1 MLSSTVKSQ
10 INSKLKNIYSKN
22 FNKKDLKIFS
32 NEIFELIKIS
42 NKKIFKAKTKKLKI
56 SEETTVVIC
65 YGDSVYDNGKINSI
79 KSFKNFYNKKLSKYF
94 NTIHFLPFY
103 PSSSDSGFAVKDHY
117 KIDSKLGSW
126 ADINNFSKKNNIMA
140 DIVINHASSK
150 GLWFKNFLKN
160 KSPGKDYFL
169 KVNNKFDVSKVVR
182 PRENKLLKK
191 IHVFNKPDFIW
202 RTFSSD
208 QIDLNFKNPKVLM
221 RFIKIMINLAC
232 HGVSIFRLD
241 AIAYL
246 WKESGTKC
254 INLKQ
259 THEIIKL
266 LRIIC
271 NSLQN
276 SPYLITETNLPEKE
290 NLSYFGKKNDEAN
303 WIYNFTLPPLLIHAF
318 LFEDS
323 SKLNQWIKKL
333 PSTNLKNNYFNFIAS
348 HDGIGMRP
356 AEGYLNKDTL
366 NNLFKRLRKNGAQ
379 LSYRKLNKTQ
389 KKVYEVNIT
398 LFNAFKNTD
407 YDKKGLYSL
416 ERYVSAHAIMFSIE
430 GVPAVYFNSI
440 FGKANDEYKYVI
452 SNNKRDLNRY
462 KWNKSKLDRFLKDK
476 KSKQKIYYDHITNL
490 LKIRKKQ
497 KAFHPNASMR
507 CLSFGKKILAYKRV
521 SLDKKQTIICITNM
535 SSKSQSVLLAINQDK
550 YKNLLSKKVNII
562 SKRLFLKPSETVWL
576 SN

>member
-1 MLSSTVKSQ
+1 MLSKTVKTQ
-10 INSKLKNIYSKN
+10 INSRLKNIYSKN
-22 FNKKDLKIFS
+22 IKVSDLKLFAD
-32 NEIFELIKIS
+32 ELCKLIQIS
-42 NKKIFKAKTKKLKI
+42 NKKISKAKRKKLKI
-56 SEETTVVIC
+56 SEDTTVVIC
-65 YGDSVYDNGKINSI
+65 YGDSVFDNGKLNSI
-79 KSFKNFYNKKLSKYF
+79 KSFKSFYNRHLSKFF

-117 KIDSKLGSW
+117 KIDTRLGSW
-126 ADINNFSKKNNIMA
+126 TDINSFSKKNNIMA

-150 GLWFKNFLKN
+150 GLWFKNFLRN
-160 KSPGKDYFL
+160 KSPGKDYFM
-169 KVNNKFDVSKVVR
+169 KVNKKFDISKVVR
-182 PRENKLLKK
+182 PRENRLLKR
-191 IHVFNKPDFIW
+191 INVFNKPEFIW

-221 RFIKIMINLAC
+221 RFVKIMINLAC

-254 INLKQ
+254 VNLKQ

-266 LRIIC
+266 LRIVC
-271 NSLQN
+271 KYLHN
-276 SPYLITETNLPEKE
+276 SPYILTETNLPEKE
-290 NLSYFGKKNDEAN
+290 NLSYFGKKNEEAN
-303 WIYNFTLPPLLIHAF
+303 WIYNFTLPPLLVHAF

-323 SKLNQWIKKL
+323 SKLNQWINKL
-333 PSTNLKNNYFNFIAS
+333 PSTKLKNNYFNFIAS

-356 AEGYLNKDTL
+356 VEGYLNKIAL
-366 NNLFKRLRKNGAQ
+366 NSLFKRLKKNGAQ
-379 LSYRKLNKTQ
+379 LSFRKINKTQ
-389 KKVYEVNIT
+389 KKVYEVNVT

-462 KWNKSKLDRFLKDK
+462 KWNKVKLDRFLKDK

-521 SLDKKQTIICITNM
+521 SLDKKQIIICITNM
-535 SSKSQSVLLAINQDK
+535 SSKSQSVLLANNENK
-550 YKNLLSKKVNII
+550 YKNLLSKNVNII
-562 SKRLFLKPSETVWL
+562 SKRLILKPSETVWL
-576 SN
+576 SK